1 MDGPMT
7 ESLSVEDDS
16 FHSIP
21 LIRIRGALVYGHHL
35 AAVRDACTRLT
46 GTTPKRVIIDL
57 RAVPSIDS
65 SGLSALLDIK
75 QILPNAEVLLL
86 CPSDRVRATLDT
98 MRVSELFTLVRTDS
112 DVPNLDGPSRI
123 PPVAPEHIP

>member
-46 GTTPKRVIIDL
+46 GTAPKRVIIDL

-75 QILPNAEVLLL
+75 N
-86 CPSDRVRATLDT
+86 R
-98 MRVSELFTLVRTDS
+98 FFRTPKCCCS
-112 DVPNLDGPSRI
+112 ARLIGC
-123 PPVAPEHIP
+123 APRSTRCAFQNSLR